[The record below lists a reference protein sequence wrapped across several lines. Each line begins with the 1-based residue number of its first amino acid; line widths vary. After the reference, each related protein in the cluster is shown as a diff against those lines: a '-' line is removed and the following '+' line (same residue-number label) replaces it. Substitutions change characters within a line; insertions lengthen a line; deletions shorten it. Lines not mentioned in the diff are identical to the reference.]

1 MRYEISAQYVSWGE
15 FGTDE
20 ICWRKHILKFK
31 WGSCAYLTCFYVSD
45 IYMSLL
51 SGALPGDV

>member
-1 MRYEISAQYVSWGE
+1 MRYEVSAQYVPWGE
-15 FGTDE
+15 RGTDE
-20 ICWRKHILKFK
+20 VYWRLFVVQLRKMNRAPC
-31 WGSCAYLTCFYVSD
+31 SYVSD